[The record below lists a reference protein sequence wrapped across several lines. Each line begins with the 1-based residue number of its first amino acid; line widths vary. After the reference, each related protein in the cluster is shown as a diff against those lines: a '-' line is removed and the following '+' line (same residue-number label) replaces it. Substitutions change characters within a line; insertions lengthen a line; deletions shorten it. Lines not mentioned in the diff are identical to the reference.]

1 MNRLWTITKKEFFHI
16 WRDTRTLALALLLPA
31 MLLILLGYGISG
43 ESNDIPLAIA
53 DYSKT
58 ETSRSFRASFT
69 ASRDFALRYEVYSE
83 AELLSLIDQDLVDV
97 GILIPEDFGRQITTG
112 GSASVQI
119 YINGSTDP
127 SDVQTIQLK
136 LNSISQMATQDI
148 FVQTL
153 QRAGMADLTLPID
166 TRIKTLY
173 NPNGD
178 RNLFTIPGLIPIIL
192 QVQTLLLAALAIVK
206 EREQGTMEQLI
217 VTPLRSWELM
227 LGKILPYLLLSVIN
241 LFALLLLSQWMF
253 GVGVAGSVWELIALS
268 LVFIVGSLGMG
279 VLISN
284 IAQSQMQAMYIAVFV
299 VLIPAIILTGL
310 ILPRDNMPAFTYAY
324 SEMLPVTQYLEITR
338 GIMVRG
344 IGLEQLWWPS
354 IFPLLAFS
362 VLYFALSVLVFRKRL

>member
-83 AELLSLIDQDLVDV
+83 AELLSLIDQDMVDV